1 MYFFLYANH
10 TQKINNLLLYNL
22 SKCFMLSVIQQMR
35 WRVSDRNRKVILKE
49 IQEISL
55 EIKEN
60 PIRSLLKNFILTN
73 LISHYGVNYR
83 SIYFLKVCVTCFNLP
98 QYQPLITLLFFKTNK
113 INYRDLFQLITNN
126 EIKHNSNNLKKYQK
140 NYLFYRQA
148 DFRENQPNMTNMKS
162 HEPDV
167 TYTV

>member
-1 MYFFLYANH
+1 MQRLIDENEQVKKKLTELQQHANH

-60 PIRSLLKNFILTN
+60 PIRSLLKNFIRTAE
-73 LISHYGVNYR
+73 
-83 SIYFLKVCVTCFNLP
+83 K
-98 QYQPLITLLFFKTNK
+98 
-113 INYRDLFQLITNN
+113 
-126 EIKHNSNNLKKYQK
+126 
-140 NYLFYRQA
+140 
-148 DFRENQPNMTNMKS
+148 
-162 HEPDV
+162 
-167 TYTV
+167 